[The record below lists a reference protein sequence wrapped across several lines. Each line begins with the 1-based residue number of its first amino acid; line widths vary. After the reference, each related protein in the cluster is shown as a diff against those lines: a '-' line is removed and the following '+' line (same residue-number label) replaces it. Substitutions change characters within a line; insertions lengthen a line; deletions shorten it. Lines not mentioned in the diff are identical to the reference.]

1 MRKVLS
7 LLAFLLCVSNAWSIL
22 YKCDDFNTSKK
33 TCSLVGWGGT
43 QPTSGKLKLPSTF
56 THTDGVTYTITKVAK
71 HALDNLTTVTEITIP
86 AEYVWFGN
94 VHDTQVVNST
104 TENFFNCPKLVRFIV
119 DAKSP
124 IFETTP
130 KGLLLLKG
138 KKELIKVPQSFET
151 TGNLTIPDGI
161 EYISEEALVENL
173 TITSLKIPQNVE
185 IFKNGGINRMKGLR
199 KIELVDV
206 RPHKLTMINSV
217 LIQSGR
223 VVGTVPSGGLTSFS
237 IPENVNKISSYAFYN
252 VTSLTDINIP
262 SRVYEIGDYAFAYS
276 GISSLTIPEA
286 VKTLEG
292 SIIRGC
298 DKLKTLR
305 LEMTSPH
312 IPDNF
317 ASGCSSLE
325 RVSSENIIITV
336 GESAFK
342 NCRELKEFPFRGET
356 KLSEDSAFFNTGFE
370 EVVFEKSYLRSYNA
384 GSSLFENC
392 RNLKKIDW
400 SNVIIERPE
409 EIFAALGPYF
419 ATGCKKLE
427 TVVFP
432 RFLTFWNYTQSP
444 GLPAFG
450 YSCGVDTIS
459 ISTCWGMKS
468 PQFIYS
474 PTSNKKDFTPHV
486 YAALTQNTDLID
498 NWQRCPL
505 GKMFSAGN
513 GATVSPVIFMDA
525 CDEDPEGDYEQNM
538 YVDPNA
544 TYFIP
549 GGCTAGYPTLVES
562 GCRYEE
568 MYEISFS
575 KNGWG
580 GLKVKVRPK
589 ENIAG
594 LNAITDIWV
603 RFDGNEKHSIF
614 SDGTADSSTKF
625 GDVKFVRLFYTI
637 DGHQM
642 STDYFPTSWISTGI
656 DEPESEVDVEGA
668 GEIYDL
674 LGRKVES
681 LKKGIY
687 LVKKNG
693 KFVKSA
699 N

>member
-185 IFKNGGINRMKGLR
+185 IFKNGGI
-199 KIELVDV
+199 
-206 RPHKLTMINSV
+206 
-217 LIQSGR
+217 
-223 VVGTVPSGGLTSFS
+223 
-237 IPENVNKISSYAFYN
+237 
-252 VTSLTDINIP
+252 
-262 SRVYEIGDYAFAYS
+262 
-276 GISSLTIPEA
+276 
-286 VKTLEG
+286 
-292 SIIRGC
+292 
-298 DKLKTLR
+298 
-305 LEMTSPH
+305 
-312 IPDNF
+312 
-317 ASGCSSLE
+317 
-325 RVSSENIIITV
+325 
-336 GESAFK
+336 
-342 NCRELKEFPFRGET
+342 
-356 KLSEDSAFFNTGFE
+356 
-370 EVVFEKSYLRSYNA
+370 
-384 GSSLFENC
+384 
-392 RNLKKIDW
+392 
-400 SNVIIERPE
+400 
-409 EIFAALGPYF
+409 
-419 ATGCKKLE
+419 
-427 TVVFP
+427 
-432 RFLTFWNYTQSP
+432 
-444 GLPAFG
+444 
-450 YSCGVDTIS
+450 
-459 ISTCWGMKS
+459 
-468 PQFIYS
+468 
-474 PTSNKKDFTPHV
+474 
-486 YAALTQNTDLID
+486 
-498 NWQRCPL
+498 
-505 GKMFSAGN
+505 
-513 GATVSPVIFMDA
+513 
-525 CDEDPEGDYEQNM
+525 
-538 YVDPNA
+538 
-544 TYFIP
+544 
-549 GGCTAGYPTLVES
+549 
-562 GCRYEE
+562 
-568 MYEISFS
+568 
-575 KNGWG
+575 
-580 GLKVKVRPK
+580 
-589 ENIAG
+589 
-594 LNAITDIWV
+594 
-603 RFDGNEKHSIF
+603 
-614 SDGTADSSTKF
+614 SSTKF